1 MTEEAWVAIIVA
13 LIGTGILTT
22 MGKRIFDWITGKHKD
37 EDSLIEQRNKEIRRA
52 NEIEGK
58 LRLMREALG
67 THRSWCHKH
76 HDTAFEDMPPFPK

>member
-37 EDSLIEQRNKEIRRA
+37 EDNAWNQRDSQRNRA
-52 NEIEGK
+52 D
-58 LRLMREALG
+58 RLHEALR
-67 THRSWCHKH
+67 THRTLCHKKH
-76 HDTAFEDMPPFPK
+76 GMAYEDMPAFPDGG